1 MSRPR
6 GRLSGAA
13 ILRQKGG
20 MSRSPR
26 RPRHALRRL
35 LLAASFAFAAAPAA
49 ANPYL
54 DVCLDPATPPATAA
68 DQCRRA
74 AEWGGLSAR
83 EAAQAWTTAGVALS
97 EMGRDGDALA
107 ALDKAVAADPG
118 YQPGWAMR
126 AISRARRGLSEGALS
141 DWEEALRRAPRDWRA
156 RLARAAFLLREGR
169 AEDALADLERAAAMA
184 PREPDVHFNRGLALA
199 ELGRTEAARE
209 AFGRTIRLD
218 PGDAQAHLR
227 RALTRADGDPRGALS
242 DLDAAVRLAPDWA
255 AAWATRGRLQE
266 RMGDAEAAMR
276 DYRRAFELGLQAPW
290 LNERIEA
297 LGG

>member
-1 MSRPR
+1 MIRSTRNPRP
-6 GRLSGAA
+6 L
-13 ILRQKGG
+13 
-20 MSRSPR
+20 
-26 RPRHALRRL
+26 LRRL
-35 LLAASFAFAAAPAA
+35 FLAAPLAFVMGPAA

-54 DVCLDPATPPATAA
+54 DTCLDPAAPPATAA

-97 EMGRDGDALA
+97 ELERDGDALA

-126 AISRARRGLSEGALS
+126 AISRARRGLTEGALS
-141 DWEEALRRAPRDWRA
+141 DWEEALRRAPRDWRT

-169 AEDALADLERAAAMA
+169 ADDALADLDRAAAME
-184 PREPDVHFNRGLALA
+184 PRAPDVHFNRGLALA

-209 AFGRTIRLD
+209 AFGHAIRLD
-218 PGDAQAHLR
+218 PGDAEAHLR
-227 RALTRADGDPRGALS
+227 RALTWAEDDPAAALS

-266 RMGDAEAAMR
+266 RLGDADAAMR